1 MQCTFRVEHLG
12 AMKKALPFL
21 LGLVAF
27 TGHAQVPAPAVRPD
41 SAIHLNVVR
50 NGRSSSAFYTVNQ
63 EPLTGAS
70 VKKLLRGYPP
80 AAAELR
86 KDRAQR
92 LWGLALV
99 PVLVA
104 AFLVAK
110 QQTDR
115 NRYASGSLFDRA
127 PVPVSIGLAAFIG
140 YGYVE
145 LSNTHFAKAVE
156 AYNRQFH

>member
-1 MQCTFRVEHLG
+1 MTKILALLLCWVTF
-12 AMKKALPFL
+12 AD
-21 LGLVAF
+21 
-27 TGHAQVPAPAVRPD
+27 HAQAPAPAVRAD
-41 SAIHLNVVR
+41 SALHLNVVR
-50 NGRSSSAFYTVNQ
+50 NGRYSSAFYTVNQ
-63 EPLTGAS
+63 EPLTAAT
-70 VKKLLRGYPP
+70 VKKLLRRYPP

-86 KDRAQR
+86 KGRAQR

-99 PVLVA
+99 PVMVA

-115 NRYASGSLFDRA
+115 NLYAPGSLFDRA

-145 LSNTHFAKAVE
+145 LSNNHFGKAVE

>member
-12 AMKKALPFL
+12 TMKKALPFL
-21 LGLVAF
+21 LGFVAF
-27 TGHAQVPAPAVRPD
+27 ASHAQVPAPAVRAD

-50 NGRSSSAFYTVNQ
+50 NGRYSSAFYTVNQ

-70 VKKLLRGYPP
+70 VKKLLRGYPL

-92 LWGLALV
+92 LWGLGLV
-99 PVLVA
+99 PVMVT

-115 NRYASGSLFDRA
+115 NKYAPGSLFDRA

-145 LSNTHFAKAVE
+145 LSNNHFAKAVE
-156 AYNRQFH
+156 VYNKQFH